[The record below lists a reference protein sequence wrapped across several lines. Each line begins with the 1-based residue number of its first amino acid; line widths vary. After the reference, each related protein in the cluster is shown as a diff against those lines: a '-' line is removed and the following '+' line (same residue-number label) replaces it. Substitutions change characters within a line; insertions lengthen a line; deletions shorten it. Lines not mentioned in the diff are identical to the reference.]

1 MEQEKH
7 GLRRKLDSLEG
18 DYESRISELQCDLN
32 KAKKEL
38 SIQQSLI
45 KQIEQEKTKIVQELV
60 EQNHRLTN
68 QLKQVCLFICLFV
81 YLFEFYYNFH
91 IFEFINKFVF
101 HNALINNNL
110 IIIKS

>member
-68 QLKQVCLFICLFV
+68 QLKQVCLFV
-81 YLFEFYYNFH
+81 YSNF
-91 IFEFINKFVF
+91 
-101 HNALINNNL
+101 
-110 IIIKS
+110 IIIFIYLNL

>member
-68 QLKQVCLFICLFV
+68 ELKQVCLFICLF
-81 YLFEFYYNFH
+81 EFYYNFH
-91 IFEFINKFVF
+91 IFAFINKFVF
-101 HNALINNNL
+101 HKALINNNL